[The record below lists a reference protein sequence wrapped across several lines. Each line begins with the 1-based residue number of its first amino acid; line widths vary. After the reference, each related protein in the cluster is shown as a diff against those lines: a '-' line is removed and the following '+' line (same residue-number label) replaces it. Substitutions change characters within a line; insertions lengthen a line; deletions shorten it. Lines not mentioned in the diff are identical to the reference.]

1 MGRLAT
7 FKGSIIMK
15 RLIVGLAVVALIGV
29 RQAPAS
35 TIEIQLA
42 GLNVIYDGSTI
53 TDGGS
58 SSAPAGADPLD
69 TVNYLVDSSL
79 VGTDTT
85 DIYVDFEISP
95 IEDIPI
101 TGGTVGAGIDS
112 GVFDLLIPG
121 IGLALDLDDASVTY
135 LPLGSAFF
143 VFAGSLA
150 TISGQSLP
158 DGLIIGDPV
167 TVSFSTQVDPGTASN
182 DGDYITGFTSSGTR
196 EIRGELVPEPSTLA
210 LLCMAAFGLLLHT
223 RRRR

>member
-1 MGRLAT
+1 
-7 FKGSIIMK
+7 MK
-15 RLIVGLAVVALIGV
+15 HLIVELAAVVVLVGV
-29 RQAPAS
+29 SQAPAS
-35 TIEIQLA
+35 VLEIQLA
-42 GLNVIYDGSTI
+42 GLDVIYDGSTV
-53 TDGGS
+53 TDGGGS
-58 SSAPAGADPLD
+58 SVPADADPLD
-69 TVNYLVDSSL
+69 TVNYLVDGSL
-79 VGTDTT
+79 VGTYGT
-85 DIYVDFEISP
+85 DIYVDFEFGP
-95 IEDIPI
+95 IEDIPVA
-101 TGGTVGAGIDS
+101 GGTVSTGADS
-112 GVFDLLIPG
+112 GVFELLIPG